1 MNVQNIKTLI
11 KSFPKII
18 IELPY
23 DPAIP
28 SNIFIYKVINKIISI
43 IVYTS
48 TLFFSNTIELKQ

>member
-1 MNVQNIKTLI
+1 MNVQNIKTLT

-28 SNIFIYKVINKIISI
+28 SNIFIYKVINEIISI

-48 TLFFSNTIELKQ
+48 TLFFLIPLK